1 MYAQVEKPK
10 EYGGRSVA
18 NSVTQKKG
26 NAKES
31 FGFVDNRP
39 EVVAQ
44 RTLHEKMDKSSR
56 MLLQRFNSKSS
67 VKVLAC
73 SSGIIQRVTN
83 PDTSNEY
90 TSSDIETLYKSGDI
104 TVEYSHRFDGWNF
117 DKDPIE
123 KTVHNYSFKLK
134 RGTIVVGVLH
144 LHFGGDPKTEG
155 TYLTGSKIKS
165 NDFGSTLTYSPSST
179 LEKEGKGKI
188 P

>member
-1 MYAQVEKPK
+1 MYAQEDKTKGNESKV
-10 EYGGRSVA
+10 VA
-18 NSVTQKKG
+18 NSVGQKKSNVKQG
-26 NAKES
+26 

-39 EVVAQ
+39 EAVAQ

-67 VKVLAC
+67 VKVPAC

-83 PDTSNEY
+83 PDTSKEY

-117 DKDPIE
+117 DKKPIE

-179 LEKEGKGKI
+179 LEMDGKGKI